1 MKRKKPMRWAPSA
14 EGAAFWRHQRAVLK
28 ARSRGTCEGIDWSA
42 HLPDP
47 MNTWH
52 AEGCAQWNYRGTD
65 AAHLKPLGR
74 GRSRYDKN
82 DPLND
87 VTNLR
92 WLSRY
97 CHDRMEAERLKLTA
111 ASKRL

>member
-1 MKRKKPMRWAPSA
+1 MKRKKPMRWTPHA
-14 EGAAFWRHQRAVLK
+14 EGLAFWRGQRAVLK
-28 ARSRGTCEGIDWSA
+28 ARSGGKCEGIAGDA
-42 HLPDP
+42 GDYLT
-47 MNTWH
+47 TWH
-52 AEGCAQWNYRGTD
+52 AAGCAQVSYIGRD